1 LDLVIGGRAADAVEQ
16 LAAGIDALLALP
28 RDLDVS
34 GELLRAVEVQRR
46 RLEAVDQQLIADVL
60 TAGQRDALPVLLCA
74 DAAEVRARVKRSGDL
89 GPRQAVTGEPLEP
102 ILPVTAAAVERGEVS
117 AAQADVIIT
126 CLEQIPPSSPASAWP
141 IAEQLLVRAAR
152 VEPPRSLRK
161 TATELLRRLDQDG
174 REPIEEQVA
183 RKRSFTLIKNPDGS
197 STARG
202 RLTAEATASWEAIFG
217 SLAAPQ
223 HTDDQPDPRTA
234 DQRRHDALLEAAQ
247 RVLRSADLPWT
258 GGAPVTV
265 LATITMSELLAAA
278 RRVAGSGCDQPDGST
293 ECGLDPGAGARAA
306 RAGLDPAP
314 DLRLDRLAAE
324 GGLDLAGLLGADAA
338 GLGYLAS
345 GQALSA
351 SALLHLACDAQVVP
365 VVFRDTGGV
374 LAYGRERRLASVG
387 QRLALAAR
395 DGGCTFPGCDR
406 PPAWTEVHHVREWIT
421 GGPTD
426 LDNMILICGHHHR
439 TFEKA
444 GWRVHIED
452 GIPWWTPPPFVDP
465 SQTPIRNTTHHRPE
479 IVFRQPVPA

>member
-16 LAAGIDALLALP
+16 LAASVDALLELP
-28 RDLDVS
+28 RDPDGS

-46 RLEAVDQQLIADVL
+46 RLEAVDQHLIADVL
-60 TAGQRDALPVLLCA
+60 TAGQHDALPVLLCA
-74 DAAEVRARVKRSGDL
+74 DPAEVRARVKRSGDL

-102 ILPVTAAAVERGEVS
+102 ILPVTAAAVARGEVS

-126 CLEQIPPSSPASAWP
+126 CLEQIPPTAPASAWP
-141 IAEQLLVRAAR
+141 VAEQLLVRAAR

-174 REPIEEQVA
+174 REPVEDQVA
-183 RKRSFTLIKNPDGS
+183 PKRGFTLIKNPDGS

-223 HTDDQPDPRTA
+223 HSDDQPDPRTA

-265 LATITMSELLAAA
+265 LATITMSELVAAA
-278 RRVAGSGCDQPDGST
+278 RHATRSSNRQNGST
-293 ECGLDPGAGARAA
+293 SGGADPMPDLHLETLAA
-306 RAGLDPAP
+306 EAGLD
-314 DLRLDRLAAE
+314 LGE
-324 GGLDLAGLLGADAA
+324 LLGADTA
-338 GLGYLAS
+338 GLGYLAH
-345 GQALSA
+345 GQAISA
-351 SALLHLACDAQVVP
+351 SALLHLACEAQMVP
-365 VVFRDTGGV
+365 VVFSDTGGV

-395 DGGCTFPGCDR
+395 DGGCSFPGCDR
-406 PPAWTEVHHVREWIT
+406 PPAWTEVHHVREWIS

-426 LDNMILICGHHHR
+426 LDNMTLLCGHHHR

-444 GWRVHIED
+444 GWHVHMRD

-465 SQTPIRNTTHHRPE
+465 TQTPIRNAIHHRPE

>member
-1 LDLVIGGRAADAVEQ
+1 MIGGRAADAVEQ
-16 LAAGIDALLALP
+16 LAASVDALLALP
-28 RDLDVS
+28 RDPDTS
-34 GELLRAVEVQRR
+34 GELIRAVEVQRR
-46 RLEAVDQQLIADVL
+46 RLEAVDQHLIADVL

-102 ILPVTAAAVERGEVS
+102 ILPTTAAAVARGEVS
-117 AAQADVIIT
+117 AAQADVIIG
-126 CLEQIPPSSPASAWP
+126 CLERIPPSAPASAWQV
-141 IAEQLLVRAAR
+141 AEQLLVRAAR

-161 TATELLRRLDQDG
+161 TANEMLRRLDQDG
-174 REPIEEQVA
+174 LEPVEDRVA

-217 SLAAPQ
+217 SLAAP
-223 HTDDQPDPRTA
+223 HHSDDQPDPRTA

-265 LATITMSELLAAA
+265 LATITMSELVAAA
-278 RRVAGSGCDQPDGST
+278 RHGEKQRGRSG
-293 ECGLDPGAGARAA
+293 GLDPIPDLNLESLAA
-306 RAGLDPAP
+306 EAGLD
-314 DLRLDRLAAE
+314 LGE
-324 GGLDLAGLLGADAA
+324 LLGADTA
-338 GLGYLAS
+338 GLAYLAH
-345 GQALSA
+345 GQAISA
-351 SALLHLACDAQVVP
+351 SALLHWACDAQIVP
-365 VVFRDTGGV
+365 VVFNDTGGV

-395 DGGCTFPGCDR
+395 DGGCSFPGCDR
-406 PPAWTEVHHVREWIT
+406 PPAWTEVHHVTEWIT

-426 LDNMILICGHHHR
+426 LDNMTLLCGHHHR
-439 TFEKA
+439 SFEKA
-444 GWRVHIED
+444 GWRVHIQD
-452 GIPWWTPPPFVDP
+452 GIPWWTPPAFVDP
-465 SQTPIRNTTHHRPE
+465 TRTPIRNTIHHRPE

>member
-1 LDLVIGGRAADAVEQ
+1 MIGGRAADAVEQ

-28 RDLDVS
+28 RDPDTS
-34 GELLRAVEVQRR
+34 GELIRAVEVQRR

-60 TAGQRDALPVLLCA
+60 NAGQRDALPVVLCA
-74 DAAEVRARVKRSGDL
+74 DPAEVRARVKRSGDL

-102 ILPVTAAAVERGEVS
+102 ILATTAAAVARGEVS

-126 CLEQIPPSSPASAWP
+126 CLEQIPPSAPASAWP
-141 IAEQLLVRAAR
+141 VAEQLLVRAAR
-152 VEPPRSLRK
+152 VEPPRSLRQ
-161 TATELLRRLDQDG
+161 TANELLRRLDQDG
-174 REPIEEQVA
+174 REPVEEQVA

-223 HTDDQPDPRTA
+223 HSDDQPDPRTA
-234 DQRRHDALLEAAQ
+234 EQRRHDALLEAAQ

-265 LATITMSELLAAA
+265 LATITMNELVAAA
-278 RRVAGSGCDQPDGST
+278 RRAVG
-293 ECGLDPGAGARAA
+293 ECGEPLGRSMTPGAGELADLTG
-306 RAGLDPAP
+306 RAGLDPLP
-314 DLRLDRLAAE
+314 DLHLENLAAE
-324 GGLDLAGLLGADAA
+324 AGLDLGKLLGADTA
-338 GLGYLAS
+338 GLGYLAH
-345 GQALSA
+345 GQAISA
-351 SALLHLACDAQVVP
+351 SALLHLACDAQIVP
-365 VVFRDTGGV
+365 VVFSDTGGV

-395 DGGCTFPGCDR
+395 DGGCSFPGCDR

-426 LDNMILICGHHHR
+426 LDNMTLLCGHHHR

-444 GWRVHIED
+444 SWQVHMRD
-452 GIPWWTPPPFVDP
+452 GVPWWTPPPFVDP
-465 SQTPIRNTTHHRPE
+465 TGTPIRNTVHHRPE

>member
-1 LDLVIGGRAADAVEQ
+1 MIGGRAADAVEQ
-16 LAAGIDALLALP
+16 LAASVDALLALP
-28 RDLDVS
+28 RDPDAS
-34 GELLRAVEVQRR
+34 GELIRAVEVQRR
-46 RLEAVDQQLIADVL
+46 RLEAVDQHLIADVL

-74 DAAEVRARVKRSGDL
+74 DPAEVRARVKRSGDL

-102 ILPVTAAAVERGEVS
+102 ILPATAAAVARGEVS
-117 AAQADVIIT
+117 ASQADVIIA
-126 CLEQIPPSSPASAWP
+126 CLEQIPPAAPASAWP
-141 IAEQLLVRAAR
+141 VAEQLLVRAAR

-174 REPIEEQVA
+174 REPVEDQVA

-202 RLTAEATASWEAIFG
+202 RLTAEATASWEAIFS

-223 HTDDQPDPRTA
+223 HGDDQPDPRTA

-265 LATITMSELLAAA
+265 LATITMSELVAAA
-278 RRVAGSGCDQPDGST
+278 RRVAGQRGQQPGGST
-293 ECGLDPGAGARAA
+293 VAGFDPLPDLHLESLAPE
-306 RAGLDPAP
+306 AGLDLSA
-314 DLRLDRLAAE
+314 
-324 GGLDLAGLLGADAA
+324 LLGAVTA
-338 GLGYLAS
+338 GLAYLAH
-345 GQALSA
+345 GQSISA

-365 VVFRDTGGV
+365 VIFSDTGGV

-395 DGGCTFPGCDR
+395 DGGCSFPGCDR

-426 LDNMILICGHHHR
+426 LDNMTLLCGHHHR

-444 GWRVHIED
+444 GWRAHIED

-465 SQTPIRNTTHHRPE
+465 TQTPIRNTIHHRPE

>member
-16 LAAGIDALLALP
+16 LTAGIDALLALP
-28 RDLDVS
+28 RDPDTS
-34 GELLRAVEVQRR
+34 GELIRAVEVQRR
-46 RLEAVDQQLIADVL
+46 RLEAVDQHLIADVL

-102 ILPVTAAAVERGEVS
+102 ILPTTAAAVARGEVS
-117 AAQADVIIT
+117 AAQADVIID
-126 CLEQIPPSSPASAWP
+126 CLEQIPPTAPTSAWP
-141 IAEQLLVRAAR
+141 VAEQLLVRAAR

-174 REPIEEQVA
+174 QEPVEDQIA

-202 RLTAEATASWEAIFG
+202 RLTAEATAHWEAIFG

-223 HTDDQPDPRTA
+223 HSDDQPDPRTA

-265 LATITMSELLAAA
+265 LATITMAELVAAA
-278 RRVAGSGCDQPDGST
+278 RHATSGAGSQCGST
-293 ECGLDPGAGARAA
+293 GAALDP
-306 RAGLDPAP
+306 LP
-314 DLRLDRLAAE
+314 DLHLESLAAE
-324 GGLDLAGLLGADAA
+324 AGLDLASLLGADAA

-345 GQALSA
+345 GQSISA
-351 SALLHLACDAQVVP
+351 SALLHMACDAQIVP
-365 VVFRDTGGV
+365 VVFSDTGGV

-395 DGGCTFPGCDR
+395 DGGCSFPGCDR
-406 PPAWTEVHHVREWIT
+406 PPAWTEVHHVIEWIT

-426 LDNMILICGHHHR
+426 LDNLTLLCGHHHR
-439 TFEKA
+439 SFERA
-444 GWRVHIED
+444 GWRVHMRD
-452 GIPWWTPPPFVDP
+452 GVPWWTPPPFVDP
-465 SQTPIRNTTHHRPE
+465 AQTPIRNTVHHRPE

>member
-1 LDLVIGGRAADAVEQ
+1 VIGGRAADAVEQ
-16 LAAGIDALLALP
+16 LAASVDALLALP
-28 RDLDVS
+28 RDPDTS
-34 GELLRAVEVQRR
+34 GELIRAVEVQRR
-46 RLEAVDQQLIADVL
+46 RLEAVDQHLIADVL

-74 DAAEVRARVKRSGDL
+74 DPAEVRARVKRSGDL

-126 CLEQIPPSSPASAWP
+126 CLERIPPSAPASAWP
-141 IAEQLLVRAAR
+141 VAEQLLVRAAR

-161 TATELLRRLDQDG
+161 TANELLRRLDQDG
-174 REPIEEQVA
+174 LEPVEEQVA
-183 RKRSFTLIKNPDGS
+183 RKRGFTLIKNPDGS

-202 RLTAEATASWEAIFG
+202 RLTAEATASWEAIFS

-223 HTDDQPDPRTA
+223 HSDDQLDPRTA
-234 DQRRHDALLEAAQ
+234 EQRRHDALLEAAQ

-265 LATITMSELLAAA
+265 LATITISELVAAA
-278 RRVAGSGCDQPDGST
+278 RSATSSAENQNGST
-293 ECGLDPGAGARAA
+293 RLEPIPDLHLEDLASGAGL
-306 RAGLDPAP
+306 GLSA
-314 DLRLDRLAAE
+314 
-324 GGLDLAGLLGADAA
+324 LLGADTA
-338 GLGYLAS
+338 GLAYLAH
-345 GQALSA
+345 GQSISA
-351 SALLHLACDAQVVP
+351 SSLLHLACDAQIVP
-365 VVFRDTGGV
+365 VVFSDTGGV

-395 DGGCTFPGCDR
+395 DGGCSFPGCDR

-426 LDNMILICGHHHR
+426 LDNMTLLCGHHHR
-439 TFEKA
+439 SFEKA
-444 GWRVHIED
+444 GWRVQMRD
-452 GIPWWTPPPFVDP
+452 GVPWWTPPPFVDP
-465 SQTPIRNTTHHRPE
+465 AGTPIRNTIHHRPE